1 MMQHIGTQTIQTP
14 RLNLRA
20 FRPDDAQAMYE
31 NWAGDPEVS
40 KFLTWPAHQ
49 SAADSRAVLE
59 GWAAAY
65 ARADFYEWAIVPK
78 ENADAPVG
86 SISVVRCE
94 KNLASAEVGYCI
106 GRAWWN
112 RGVTS
117 EALMAVLAYL
127 FERAGFNRVAA
138 RHDPDNPYSGMVMRR
153 CGMRCEGTMRQ
164 ADRNNQG
171 LRDCVHYGLLRAD
184 WEAQRAARAAA
195 GGSASADTVHSDDFR
210 PGRYR
215 HFKGGEYELLGMAAH
230 SETREP
236 MVVYRALYG
245 ECGLW
250 VRPASL
256 WNETLARGGRRV
268 KRFAFV
274 GKTEGGF
281 FTDAALC
288 GPLQTAMEQA
298 QATEPGPHSPAE
310 PDASGAHKPG
320 GPRAEAE
327 ARGKGRG

>member
-1 MMQHIGTQTIQTP
+1 MIQHIGTQPLETP

-20 FRPDDAQAMYE
+20 FRLDDAQAMYE
-31 NWAGDPEVS
+31 NWAGDPAVS

-49 SAADSRAVLE
+49 SAADSRAVLAD
-59 GWAAAY
+59 WIAAY
-65 ARADFYEWAIVPK
+65 ARADFYLWAIVPK
-78 ENADAPVG
+78 ENADAPIG
-86 SISVVRCE
+86 SISVV
-94 KNLASAEVGYCI
+94 KYDKDLAAGEVGYCI

-127 FERAGFNRVAA
+127 FEQAGFNRVAS
-138 RHDPDNPYSGMVMRR
+138 RHDPDNPHSGMVMRR

-171 LRDCVHYGLLRAD
+171 LRDYGLLRAD
-184 WEAQRAARAAA
+184 WEAHKAARACGGDPEKA
-195 GGSASADTVHSDDFR
+195 GAVPPDDFL

-215 HFKGGEYELLGMAAH
+215 HFKGGEYELLGMAMH

-245 ECGLW
+245 EHGLW
-250 VRPASL
+250 VRPASM
-256 WNETLARGGRRV
+256 WGETLVRGGRPV
-268 KRFAFV
+268 KRFAFA
-274 GKTEGGF
+274 GETGGGF
-281 FTDAALC
+281 FTDTAQA

-298 QATEPGPHSPAE
+298 QAAQPGPHGPSE

-320 GPRAEAE
+320 RPGAA
-327 ARGKGRG
+327 AAVRGKDRG